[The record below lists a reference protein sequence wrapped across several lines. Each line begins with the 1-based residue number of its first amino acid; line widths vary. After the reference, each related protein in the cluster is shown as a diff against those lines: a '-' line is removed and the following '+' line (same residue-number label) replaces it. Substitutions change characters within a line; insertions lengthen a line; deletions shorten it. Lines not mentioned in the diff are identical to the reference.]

1 MFGAI
6 EEEDFVDDA
15 QIVCQ
20 IRIIL
25 FSKFFS
31 LKRNSRFEIV
41 IFITT
46 LIEQK

>member
-6 EEEDFVDDA
+6 EEEDLVDDA

-20 IRIIL
+20 IRIIF
-25 FSKFFS
+25 FSNFFS
-31 LKRNSRFEIV
+31 LKSNFWFEIV